1 MPDEGGD
8 GPCWAEL
15 VCDECGLLVAPGT
28 PHACGRVAHLDRF
41 VPGAGADGV
50 IWALAGP
57 RQLDANLVALGPAG
71 QIASHRN
78 DELDVLI
85 VVVAGSGELSVDGT
99 DQGLATH
106 DLALIPRGARRQI
119 VAGPEGMRYVSIHG
133 ARSGLTIRFPR

>member
-1 MPDEGGD
+1 M
-8 GPCWAEL
+8 
-15 VCDECGLLVAPGT
+15 
-28 PHACGRVAHLDRF
+28 
-41 VPGAGADGV
+41 